1 MTLPQKGMFSR
12 GMKIPLMNTSGNL
25 TSDETIITLEGT
37 LVGGVASRR
46 PKAEKHKE
54 AKIIPKTNIIG
65 WNILTPRI
73 KPISTGTS
81 DIKVPKITD
90 ASISPRIKVDME
102 MGQDINLSRVF
113 ICDSQGVIT
122 GDTEVAVKSMVI
134 PIRPAT
140 RKSIGKF
147 LLPLRKAKNR
157 NNGINIPKIITGPL
171 R

>member
-1 MTLPQKGMFSR
+1 M
-12 GMKIPLMNTSGNL
+12 
-25 TSDETIITLEGT
+25 TLEGT

-65 WNILTPRI
+65 CNILTPRTT
-73 KPISTGTS
+73 PISTGTS
-81 DIKVPKITD
+81 DINVPKITD
-90 ASISPRIKVDME
+90 ASISPMIRADIE

-122 GDTEVAVKSMVI
+122 GDTEVAVNSMVI

-140 RKSIGKF
+140 RKSMGRS
-147 LLPLRKAKNR
+147 LLPLRKAKNK
-157 NNGINIPKIITGPL
+157 NKGINIPKIITGPL